1 MRFRQGCRLF
11 WLAIVVFALDQATK
25 AWSLRLSGPQEA
37 VPGLLNF
44 RPVRNYGAAFGMFS
58 GRLVLL
64 SVLVLLLCAA
74 IVFALLRFARMP
86 GMARAGLWMVLAGG
100 LSNLYDRLR
109 YGYVID
115 FLELDVF
122 RFPVFN
128 VADVCIVAGC
138 ALALIA
144 IVRADGGKKHG

>member
-1 MRFRQGCRLF
+1 
-11 WLAIVVFALDQATK
+11 
-25 AWSLRLSGPQEA
+25 
-37 VPGLLNF
+37 
-44 RPVRNYGAAFGMFS
+44 
-58 GRLVLL
+58 
-64 SVLVLLLCAA
+64 
-74 IVFALLRFARMP
+74 
-86 GMARAGLWMVLAGG
+86 MVLAGG

-144 IVRADGGKKHG
+144 IVRADGGKKAWLKSFPGGSPLRTPASAWTPT